1 MYKHKRRVFM
11 EKSKRY
17 SQSIADSRFGGWG
30 WSMILWALLS
40 YFFFAGI
47 TTDLQNLI
55 PTFFSVTYGLDGNQL
70 LAFVTPASLVGI
82 VGGFVFARLLLKV
95 STKKISVIAL
105 IITGVLFGLL
115 GYCSNPII
123 YLIDLMA
130 IQFIYAAIQFAAPT
144 LMADWFPHKKG
155 VALGWATIGAPLS
168 SAAFVPIFSALFMAL
183 GLRLACVIIGAAV
196 VVYGIAT
203 IFWMKDTPQEV
214 GAYPDNMLPETEEKL
229 VKAAGQETIT
239 EAKEYTLGMI
249 LKNANTWLIGIGF
262 GLLWMVTVGIVSQLV
277 PRMMS
282 VGYTQT
288 EGLMFL
294 TISSIIAMPG
304 SYFWGWLDSK
314 IGTKITSVI
323 YSVCYILALILL
335 IFASSEIL
343 IWIGCIFIGLGLGGL
358 LNLIPSMVITAFGK
372 DGFRQANSIVMTIAS
387 IIRVLAFFIMSA
399 LLTASGGNYTLP
411 YLVFIGIEVVGAIVL
426 LCIRGKKK
434 DKTKAS

>member
-1 MYKHKRRVFM
+1 M
-11 EKSKRY
+11 EKTKRY
-17 SQSIADSRFGGWG
+17 SQNLADSRFGGWG
-30 WSMILWALLS
+30 WSMIIWALLS
-40 YFFFAGI
+40 YFFFAGV

-55 PTFFSVTYGLDGNQL
+55 PTAFNVTYGMDANQL

-82 VGGFVFARLLLKV
+82 VGGFVFARLLLRV
-95 STKKISVIAL
+95 STRKISVFAL

-130 IQFIYAAIQFAAPT
+130 IQFIYAAIGFAAPT
-144 LMADWFPHKKG
+144 LMSDWFPRKKG
-155 VALGWATIGAPLS
+155 IALGWATIGAPLS
-168 SAAFVPIFSALFMAL
+168 SAAFVPIFSLLFAGL
-183 GLRLACVIIGAAV
+183 GLRLACVIIGGAV
-196 VVYGIAT
+196 VIYGIAT

-214 GAYPDNMLPETEEKL
+214 GAYPDNMLPETEAKF
-229 VKAAGQETIT
+229 AQMAGQETIT
-239 EAKEYTLGMI
+239 EADEYTLGMI

-262 GLLWMVTVGIVSQLV
+262 GMLWMVTAGIASQMV

-282 VGYTQT
+282 VGYTQA

-294 TISSIIAMPG
+294 TVSSVIAMPG

-323 YSVCYILALILL
+323 YSLCYIVALVLL

-343 IWIGCIFIGLGLGGL
+343 IWIGCIFVGLGLGGL

-387 IIRVLAFFIMSA
+387 IIRVLAFFVISA
-399 LLTASGGNYTLP
+399 LLTASGGSFTLP
-411 YLVFIGIEVVGAIVL
+411 YLVFIGIEVVGAIIL
-426 LCIRGKKK
+426 MCIRGKKK
-434 DKTKAS
+434 NKDGSKETA